1 MNGMDN
7 YPIRKIAR
15 MLDVSRVAVYGL
27 VSRGRMELAT
37 GTEPAAVTAAE
48 FAAFLQVEIAA
59 LKEKLRRYE
68 AVLSQVEKGE

>member
-1 MNGMDN
+1 MDN

-27 VSRGRMELAT
+27 VSRGRMELAA

-48 FAAFLQVEIAA
+48 FAAFLRNEIAA
-59 LKEKLRRYE
+59 LREKLNRYE
-68 AVLSQVEKGE
+68 AVLSQVEAGE

>member
-1 MNGMDN
+1 MDN

-27 VSRGRMELAT
+27 VSRGRMELAP

-48 FAAFLQVEIAA
+48 FTAFLRTELAA
-59 LKEKLRRYE
+59 LHEKADRYE
-68 AVLSQVEKGE
+68 AVLSQVEAGE